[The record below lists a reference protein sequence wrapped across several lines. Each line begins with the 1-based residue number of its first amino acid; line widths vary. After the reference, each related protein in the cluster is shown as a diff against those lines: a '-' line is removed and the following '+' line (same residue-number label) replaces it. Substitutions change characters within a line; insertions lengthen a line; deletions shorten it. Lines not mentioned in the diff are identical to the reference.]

1 MRAVKRPDLVR
12 PRTISAPTGTAPV
25 GYRPWVEVAAVV
37 RVSVAGW
44 GLDDTSWV
52 HWAVPVSDGQ
62 AEVLGAVTFDPGR
75 RAALPGEPSPE
86 LRRGEAALNETA
98 AARLCEGLLARWQ
111 PRVHYNAA
119 LRLPSRLDEP
129 LEAFRQRCIDLVG
142 PVPGRREGSD
152 RDGKE
157 TARLAAAIEGRA
169 LSAEELEV
177 LLWRVGM
184 GWYPTGVEPAPAS
197 ADPL

>member
-1 MRAVKRPDLVR
+1 MRAVKRPDVVR

-25 GYRPWVEVAAVV
+25 GYRPWVEVAAAV
-37 RVSVAGW
+37 RVSVTGW

-52 HWAVPVSDGQ
+52 HWAVPVSEGE
-62 AEVLGAVTFDPGR
+62 AEPLGAVTFDPGR

-86 LRRGEAALNETA
+86 LRRGEAALDETV
-98 AARLCEGLLARWQ
+98 AARLCEALLARWR

-129 LEAFRQRCIDLVG
+129 LEAFRQRCIGLFG
-142 PVPGRREGSD
+142 PVPGRRQGTD
-152 RDGKE
+152 RDVKE
-157 TARLAAAIEGRA
+157 TQRLAAAVESRVASGN
-169 LSAEELEV
+169 EFEV
-177 LLWRVGM
+177 LHWRVGV

-197 ADPL
+197 VDSL

>member
-12 PRTISAPTGTAPV
+12 PRTISALTGTAPV

-52 HWAVPVSDGQ
+52 HWAVPVSEGQ
-62 AEVLGAVTFDPGR
+62 AEPQGAVAFDPGR
-75 RAALPGEPSPE
+75 RAAVPGEPSPE
-86 LRRGEAALNETA
+86 LRRSEAALDEAA
-98 AARLCEGLLARWQ
+98 AARLGEALLARWR
-111 PRVHYNAA
+111 PRVHYSAA

-129 LEAFRQRCIDLVG
+129 LEAFRQRCIGLFG
-142 PVPGRREGSD
+142 SVPGRCEGFD

-157 TARLAAAIEGRA
+157 TKRLAAAIESRA
-169 LSAEELEV
+169 LSGDELEV
-177 LLWRVGM
+177 LLWRVGVA
-184 GWYPTGVEPAPAS
+184 WYPTGVEPAPAS